1 MQDSSQGNRRF
12 WNFVPAEGE
21 QPPTLELYG
30 DISSTSW
37 WGDEVTPKEFCS
49 DLKALG
55 DVPEIAVRIN
65 SGGGDVFAAF
75 AIYSRLKDH
84 PAKITVKIDGWAG
97 SAATIIAMAGDTVMI
112 PAAANFMVHN
122 PSMGVLGYYQAQ
134 DFRKFA
140 DECDTIKDSIVNA
153 YALKTG
159 KDKAELA
166 AIMSAETW
174 YTGETAVENGF
185 CDELMFE
192 EIETEVQDSRKI
204 IVNSVVMDL
213 SRLQNVPP
221 DVLNS
226 RKDGPQTPAP
236 EAAQT
241 AETPENTTKNTK
253 ESEETM
259 PDIKNLE
266 ELKAAY
272 PGLAKELAEEAAA
285 AAMNAER
292 KRFKDIDGV
301 AIAGYEDIV
310 EAAKYEK
317 PMTAAEVA
325 LAIIN
330 RQKEQGADYLKGR
343 AKDVND
349 GNVNN
354 VGADHQEGAGD
365 GKRDPYGEAIDRLF
379 PQTK

>member
-1 MQDSSQGNRRF
+1 
-12 WNFVPAEGE
+12 
-21 QPPTLELYG
+21 
-30 DISSTSW
+30 
-37 WGDEVTPKEFCS
+37 
-49 DLKALG
+49 
-55 DVPEIAVRIN
+55 
-65 SGGGDVFAAF
+65 
-75 AIYSRLKDH
+75 
-84 PAKITVKIDGWAG
+84 
-97 SAATIIAMAGDTVMI
+97 
-112 PAAANFMVHN
+112 
-122 PSMGVLGYYQAQ
+122 
-134 DFRKFA
+134 
-140 DECDTIKDSIVNA
+140 
-153 YALKTG
+153 
-159 KDKAELA
+159 
-166 AIMSAETW
+166 
-174 YTGETAVENGF
+174 
-185 CDELMFE
+185 
-192 EIETEVQDSRKI
+192 
-204 IVNSVVMDL
+204 
-213 SRLQNVPP
+213 
-221 DVLNS
+221 
-226 RKDGPQTPAP
+226 
-236 EAAQT
+236 
-241 AETPENTTKNTK
+241 
-253 ESEETM
+253 M